1 MSEEMKYCCEDS
13 KDIEGNGTILDKLT
27 EAAGYTVYNS
37 IEGCECEENLKREE
51 IRQSIHLNPEVD
63 TTKAEVDGYGE
74 IND

>member
-37 IEGCECEENLKREE
+37 IEGCECEENLKRKE
-51 IRQSIHLNPEVD
+51 IRESIHLNPEID
-63 TTKAEVDGYGE
+63 TTAAEVDGYGE